1 MQFLMIPMTHR
12 GWRKGVVVVSGGF
25 WGGIQGGVLQRGED
39 AVEDIMMALETDRE
53 PGQKSVL
60 IYSTWP

>member
-1 MQFLMIPMTHR
+1 MIPMTHR
-12 GWRKGVVVVSGGF
+12 GWRRGVVVVSGVFFG
-25 WGGIQGGVLQRGED
+25 GGIQGGVLQRGED
-39 AVEDIMMALETDRE
+39 AAEDIIMAPETDRE